1 MTTTTTTTTATTFS
15 PRAFRHFVREL
26 THSCSGIGCSIRR
39 RDCRQRMTDQII
51 DQWAEKKGTREAF
64 IQAEALK
71 MALPEVMRS
80 YYARTSTGY
89 VATTEQLEPDYRKLV
104 DLLSREYGV
113 SLTA

>member
-1 MTTTTTTTTATTFS
+1 
-15 PRAFRHFVREL
+15 
-26 THSCSGIGCSIRR
+26 
-39 RDCRQRMTDQII
+39 MTDQII

-89 VATTEQLEPDYRKLV
+89 VATTEQLEPDYRKLKKRTGQQKPSRPEKLFFSFSF
-104 DLLSREYGV
+104 LLLLCKRRNYIIRPPLS
-113 SLTA
+113 SAD